1 MKQTIYAETRTPP
14 QGKVSFEEFLEWLD
28 EDTHAEWVD
37 GEVILKMPV
46 SVEHRDVNN
55 YLHFLISAWV
65 ARAQRGKAYQ
75 PPLLVKFTP
84 PDGKRVAR
92 EPDIVV
98 ILNSN
103 PGAFT
108 EQYFEGV
115 PDLIVEVVSPRR
127 RNVDRLTK
135 FEEYESAGVPEYWV
149 IDPERQ
155 YAEFFQLDESGAYR
169 TRAARRVSIA
179 VACWRGSGW
188 RCAGY
193 GSVRPCGMCWS
204 SWGLCEKRV

>member
-1 MKQTIYAETRTPP
+1 MEQAIYAETRTPP
-14 QGKVSFEEFLEWLD
+14 QDRVSFEEFLEWLD

-46 SVEHRDVNN
+46 SVEHQKVNS
-55 YLHFLISAWV
+55 FLYQIISAWMNYH
-65 ARAQRGKAYQ
+65 QLGETYH
-75 PPLLVKFTP
+75 PPLLVRFTL

-115 PDLIVEVVSPRR
+115 PDLIVEVVSPGR

-149 IDPERQ
+149 IDPERR

-169 TRAARRVSIA
+169 IALSGSEGVYRSRVLEGF
-179 VACWRGSGW
+179 WLE
-188 RCAGY
+188 
-193 GSVRPCGMCWS
+193 VRWLWERPPVWDVLKQLGI
-204 SWGLCEKRV
+204 V